1 MKAYSVVILLLL
13 QVLIY
18 LSASFVFCK
27 HALLM
32 FQQNRYELY
41 RYSKWLFNRRNIYF
55 NPSYIYAALGGERAP
70 LTLTRGDDMPTA
82 IK

>member
-41 RYSKWLFNRRNIYF
+41 RYSKWLFNRRNIYEK
-55 NPSYIYAALGGERAP
+55 IEMLVKM
-70 LTLTRGDDMPTA
+70 TL
-82 IK
+82 IKNKH